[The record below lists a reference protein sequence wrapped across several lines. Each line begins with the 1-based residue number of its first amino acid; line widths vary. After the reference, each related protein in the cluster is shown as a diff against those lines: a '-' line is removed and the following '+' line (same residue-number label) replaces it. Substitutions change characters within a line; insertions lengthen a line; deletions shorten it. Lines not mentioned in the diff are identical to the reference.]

1 MNTLTL
7 IKDSLL
13 HLFYPHVCA
22 GCGTDILTAGSHICV
37 QCIHN
42 LPFSGFEKMDNN
54 PVEKILSGRVRFNKA
69 AALLYFTKHSALQH
83 IMHGFKYKGN
93 KDLGHQL
100 GLIMGNY
107 MLESRRFRH
116 LQALIPLP
124 LHESRERKRGYNQ
137 AEILCNGIAEI
148 LHLPVITHAVKRLSA
163 TETQTKKSRIE
174 RWQNMEGK
182 FMLADEREVAD
193 KQVLLVDDVITTG
206 ATLEACA
213 VALSEAKGTGI
224 NIATLCYA
232 GKI

>member
-7 IKDSLL
+7 IKDALL

-22 GCGTDILTAGSHICV
+22 GCGTDILPAGSNICV

-42 LPFSGFEKMDNN
+42 LPFSGFEKMDDN
-54 PVEKILSGRVRFNKA
+54 PVEKILSGRIRFNKA
-69 AALLYFTKHSALQH
+69 TALLYFTKHSSLQN
-83 IMHGFKYKGN
+83 IMHAFKYRNN

-100 GLIMGNY
+100 GLIMGNQL
-107 MLESRRFRH
+107 LESGRFRH
-116 LQALIPLP
+116 LEALIPLP
-124 LHESRERKRGYNQ
+124 LHESRRHKRGYNQ

-148 LHLPVITHAVKRLSA
+148 LQIPVITHAVKRISA
-163 TETQTKKSRIE
+163 TETQTRKSRIE

-182 FMLADEREVAD
+182 FILVGENKIAD

-213 VALSEAKGTGI
+213 AALSEAKGVGI
-224 NIATLCYA
+224 NMATLCYA
-232 GKI
+232 DKI